1 MKKLLLLFTPFFLTT
16 CTNDSIK
23 TFYPFT
29 YAPIDVVFPCHE
41 KDLRTIDLAI
51 DGIKKNCSNIGNVY
65 VISEHQLTNS
75 ALWIP
80 EAIFP
85 FTREDVALAIAH
97 DNKDLA
103 NHLLSSPNSRINWLF
118 AQLMKLYAPVV
129 IPNISPNVLI
139 IDADT
144 VFLNPVEFMDEQ
156 GNPYYNVGTENH
168 HPYFIHA
175 AKLLDEP
182 YTIKKVFPNH
192 SGICHHLLMQ
202 RPVTE
207 DLFARI
213 EAKSGMPAWKT
224 MCFLIDLNEFYG
236 SAMADY
242 EIYFNYLFARTDQA
256 KIRFLRWANIA
267 FNKNAINQYK
277 KQGYHYVSCHTYIG

>member
-1 MKKLLLLFTPFFLTT
+1 MKKLFLFIAPFFLTT
-16 CTNDSIK
+16 FAQDSIK
-23 TFYPFT
+23 NT
-29 YAPIDVVFPCHE
+29 YAFTPDPIDVVFPCHA
-41 KDLRTIDLAI
+41 KDKRTVDLAI
-51 DGIKKNCSNIGNVY
+51 DGIRKNGKNIGNVY
-65 VISEHQLTNS
+65 VISEHQLTNN
-75 ALWIP
+75 AIWIP
-80 EAIFP
+80 ESIFP
-85 FTREDVALAIAH
+85 FNRKDVALAIAH
-97 DNKDLA
+97 DNIGLA
-103 NHLLSSPNSRINWLF
+103 TQLLNSPQSRVSWIF

-129 IPNISPNVLI
+129 IKNVSPNVLI

-144 VFLNPVEFMDEQ
+144 IFLNPVEFMDEH

-168 HPYFIHA
+168 QPYFVHA

-182 YTIKKVFPNH
+182 YTIKKVFPH
-192 SGICHHLLMQ
+192 YSGICHHLLMQ

-224 MCFLIDLNEFYG
+224 MCHYVLLSEFYG

-256 KIRFLRWANIA
+256 KIRPLKWSNFHLNTREIDRHRNL
-267 FNKNAINQYK
+267 
-277 KQGYHYVSCHTYIG
+277 GYHYVSCHTYMG